1 MKQPDKSLET
11 KERILNAT
19 LDMIKEE
26 EFEQITIRKVASRSN
41 TNIALINYYFGSK
54 DALINEAIKILLS
67 GFRSSFNVLDD
78 RSIEQPLQRLRL
90 FLIQY
95 VRVIQQYPAIISRT
109 ITAGSAMFASQQE
122 YGQFLQAVGFDKVQR
137 TIQEI
142 TREDNHEVLTMMM
155 MQLFG
160 AVFLPVLMK
169 PLLES
174 GTGVAVASVEAQ
186 IDLLFARYF
195 HRDSRL
201 QS

>member
-11 KERILNAT
+11 KEKILNAT

-78 RSIEQPLQRLRL
+78 RSIDPLQRLRL

-95 VRVIQQYPAIISRT
+95 VQVIQQYPAIISRT

-142 TREDNHEVLTMMM
+142 TREDNHEGLTMMM